1 MKKIIIYKVIIMI
14 CIHLQ
19 KCIKN
24 IFYFFSNKNSKNLV
38 EIKNENIDTSL
49 LEYHKIYPNT
59 QGYI

>member
-1 MKKIIIYKVIIMI
+1 MI

-49 LEYHKIYPNT
+49 LEYNKIYPNT

>member
-1 MKKIIIYKVIIMI
+1 MYI
-14 CIHLQ
+14 
-19 KCIKN
+19 
-24 IFYFFSNKNSKNLV
+24 FFSYENKIKLNKNSKNLV